1 MASFT
6 QQYGIRLSKEYDEIS
21 TQEYYQM
28 LKHLNGDTPL
38 GYYIQIRSETDSKKI
53 QEMSQNERDI
63 RNEWQQF
70 RMKHAPKISE
80 KDKKKKTKEFHTLI
94 KSMFGGDSRR

>member
-1 MASFT
+1 MS
-6 QQYGIRLSKEYDEIS
+6 REYDEIS

-53 QEMSQNERDI
+53 QEMSQSEKDI
-63 RNEWQQF
+63 RNEWKQF
-70 RMKHAPKISE
+70 RMKHAPTISE
-80 KDKKKKTKEFHTLI
+80 KDKKKKTEEFHSLL
-94 KSMFGGDSRR
+94 KAMFGGGMR